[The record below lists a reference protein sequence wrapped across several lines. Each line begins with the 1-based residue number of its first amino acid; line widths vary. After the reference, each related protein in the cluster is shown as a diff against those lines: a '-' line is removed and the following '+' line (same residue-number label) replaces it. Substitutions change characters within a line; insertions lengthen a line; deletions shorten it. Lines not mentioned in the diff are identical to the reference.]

1 MLTPAK
7 IKNHHFESAGR
18 NSYKADSVDSF
29 LEEVASSYD
38 KMFQENG
45 EMFKKL
51 NLLAE
56 RLEEYRK
63 DEDNIRNA
71 LLAAQRTAEKIMNDA
86 KEKADEMV
94 AEVTER
100 TTGDHARLDAEIAE
114 KTNEANAQIQA
125 MLSDARVQAQ
135 QIIDDAT
142 RDSKEAA
149 ISARSDMVKEE
160 ASLDTMKQ
168 EVTKFKKLL
177 LDQYNE
183 QIALVEKLPEFFY
196 EQAKK
201 EEEERAAAEAAA
213 KAEAEAAE
221 AAAKAEAE
229 AAERAAKEAEE
240 AAILAEAEAIAAM
253 SDNVDDSEEIGDVD
267 AVIEEVKEKME
278 EENAEIDVTK
288 LQMMIAE
295 DEDDEPV
302 YDDDEEDD
310 EPVAPADDAELV
322 LPEVDDASEEYL
334 NKIVDDFKLDDDI
347 VTSNGDIMFT
357 KRTRTDSLD
366 ESEAKMKAKVAEMAE
381 AEVVADEEVVDD
393 TAYEEDEEEN
403 ESDGFSV
410 NVDKIDNYTDDDD
423 DDFLNE
429 LDDDDDDDDDD
440 DNGGGFGSKLMGFFK
455 K

>member
-86 KEKADEMV
+86 KEKADEML

-100 TTGDHARLDAEIAE
+100 TSGDHARLDAEIAE
-114 KTNEANAQIQA
+114 KTDEANSKIQA
-125 MLSDARVQAQ
+125 MLADARLQAQ

-149 ISARSDMVKEE
+149 ISARSDMIKEE
-160 ASLDTMKQ
+160 AALETMKQ

-183 QIALVEKLPEFFY
+183 QLALVEKLPEFFY

-201 EEEERAAAEAAA
+201 EEEEKAAAEAAA

-229 AAERAAKEAEE
+229 AAEKAEQE
-240 AAILAEAEAIAAM
+240 AAEAAALAEAEAIAAM
-253 SDNVDDSEEIGDVD
+253 SENAEESEEVEDVD
-267 AVIEEVKEKME
+267 AVIDEVIEKAE
-278 EENAEIDVTK
+278 EEMAEIDVSK
-288 LQMMIAE
+288 LQMMIAD

-310 EPVAPADDAELV
+310 ESVALSSDAELV

-334 NKIVDDFKLDDDI
+334 NKIVDEFKLDDDL

-366 ESEAKMKAKVAEMAE
+366 ESEAKMKAKAAEMAEMAE
-381 AEVVADEEVVDD
+381 AEADEAE
-393 TAYEEDEEEN
+393 AEAEAEEESN
-403 ESDGFSV
+403 EIESNGFAV
-410 NVDKIDNYTDDDD
+410 NVDKIDSYSDDD

-440 DNGGGFGSKLMGFFK
+440 NNGGGFGSKLMGFFK